1 VTKAHPLVLNDP
13 EILVRIAFVPDS
25 TFMQALLGNNLSVHF
40 AAATCANDIID
51 GRIAVPEP
59 ATWFTLSAGLL
70 GLGLLRRRRAAR

>member
-1 VTKAHPLVLNDP
+1 LVLNDP

-25 TFMQALLGNNLSVHF
+25 TFMQALMSNNLSVHF

-59 ATWFTLSAGLL
+59 ATWFTLGAGLL